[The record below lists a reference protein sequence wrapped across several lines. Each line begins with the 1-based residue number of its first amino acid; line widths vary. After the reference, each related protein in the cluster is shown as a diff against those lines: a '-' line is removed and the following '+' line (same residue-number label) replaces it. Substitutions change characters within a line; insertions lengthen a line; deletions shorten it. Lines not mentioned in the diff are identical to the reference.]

1 MTRKLIAT
9 LLAAILALTSLAGCA
24 ALAEADEPVTVVLA
38 QNTDPATL
46 DPHKTGG
53 DQAANVW
60 RNIYET
66 LLTYDAEDNL
76 IPVLA
81 TSYEQVS
88 DLEWVFYLKEGVTFS
103 NGEPFNAE
111 AVGWNLDRADSEE
124 YARQSFEYRTYYTA
138 GNWEAIDEYTIK
150 VTLDSVDLL
159 FDRHMADVPMIAPGH
174 GEEVG
179 EEGLSTDPCGT
190 GPYVF
195 VSWEPDQEIV
205 LEKNPNYHEGEPE
218 VDTYIIRTIPE
229 AATRVAE
236 MLNGNVDILY
246 DVNYEYIDMLE
257 ASGSIRMENKPTH
270 RVEYIGFNTTE
281 WTPNPELYDVRV
293 RQALNY
299 AIDREAIIQSIMGG
313 YGEILTSIWR
323 KDFPD
328 YDDSIEGYTY
338 DPEKAKE
345 LLAEAGYADGFDITL
360 LTTDANHAKAG
371 EVCQAVA
378 AYLGAVGINC
388 TVEIYDDAT
397 SRSIVINGQAQQL
410 CPGMFDW
417 NWASKPG
424 LSDSTLTGVIRS
436 DGMTSYNCLEGYDEL
451 IDEILACTT
460 MEEKAPLHQELQQML
475 IDNPPFLYLFQ
486 LGSIYA
492 ISSRVDWSASGTQY
506 ILAKEMKVNA

>member
-1 MTRKLIAT
+1 
-9 LLAAILALTSLAGCA
+9 
-24 ALAEADEPVTVVLA
+24 
-38 QNTDPATL
+38 
-46 DPHKTGG
+46 
-53 DQAANVW
+53 
-60 RNIYET
+60 
-66 LLTYDAEDNL
+66 
-76 IPVLA
+76 
-81 TSYEQVS
+81 
-88 DLEWVFYLKEGVTFS
+88 
-103 NGEPFNAE
+103 
-111 AVGWNLDRADSEE
+111 
-124 YARQSFEYRTYYTA
+124 
-138 GNWEAIDEYTIK
+138 
-150 VTLDSVDLL
+150 
-159 FDRHMADVPMIAPGH
+159 
-174 GEEVG
+174 
-179 EEGLSTDPCGT
+179 
-190 GPYVF
+190 
-195 VSWEPDQEIV
+195 
-205 LEKNPNYHEGEPE
+205 
-218 VDTYIIRTIPE
+218 
-229 AATRVAE
+229 
-236 MLNGNVDILY
+236 
-246 DVNYEYIDMLE
+246 MLE
-257 ASGSIRMENKPTH
+257 ASGSIRMENKPTR

-451 IDEILACTT
+451 IDRD
-460 MEEKAPLHQELQQML
+460 PRLH
-475 IDNPPFLYLFQ
+475 DN
-486 LGSIYA
+486 GGKGA
-492 ISSRVDWSASGTQY
+492 AASGIAADAYRQSSVPVSFPAWLHLRDQQSRGLVC
-506 ILAKEMKVNA
+506 IWNAVHSGEGNESQRLIHSQIAEGQSRPARGGRWPCGGIWQAQRGWHDG

>member
-1 MTRKLIAT
+1 
-9 LLAAILALTSLAGCA
+9 
-24 ALAEADEPVTVVLA
+24 
-38 QNTDPATL
+38 
-46 DPHKTGG
+46 
-53 DQAANVW
+53 
-60 RNIYET
+60 
-66 LLTYDAEDNL
+66 
-76 IPVLA
+76 
-81 TSYEQVS
+81 
-88 DLEWVFYLKEGVTFS
+88 
-103 NGEPFNAE
+103 
-111 AVGWNLDRADSEE
+111 
-124 YARQSFEYRTYYTA
+124 
-138 GNWEAIDEYTIK
+138 
-150 VTLDSVDLL
+150 
-159 FDRHMADVPMIAPGH
+159 
-174 GEEVG
+174 
-179 EEGLSTDPCGT
+179 
-190 GPYVF
+190 
-195 VSWEPDQEIV
+195 
-205 LEKNPNYHEGEPE
+205 
-218 VDTYIIRTIPE
+218 
-229 AATRVAE
+229 

-257 ASGSIRMENKPTH
+257 ASGSIRMENKPTR

-451 IDEILACTT
+451 IFRHTLLTAIDHDGGSALARDVGGHKSVQITNQYMHPSMDERLEA
-460 MEEKAPLHQELQQML
+460 
-475 IDNPPFLYLFQ
+475 
-486 LGSIYA
+486 
-492 ISSRVDWSASGTQY
+492 
-506 ILAKEMKVNA
+506 VNATPYAALLVGSGGK